1 MMAKKTSLNCVV
13 CGRDITRSMK
23 IYPYGFIGGAYCYD
37 CAEKERQK
45 KPPIKRSHGKG
56 EKQ

>member
-1 MMAKKTSLNCVV
+1 MAKKTQLNCVV

-45 KPPIKRSHGKG
+45 KPPIKRSHGRG